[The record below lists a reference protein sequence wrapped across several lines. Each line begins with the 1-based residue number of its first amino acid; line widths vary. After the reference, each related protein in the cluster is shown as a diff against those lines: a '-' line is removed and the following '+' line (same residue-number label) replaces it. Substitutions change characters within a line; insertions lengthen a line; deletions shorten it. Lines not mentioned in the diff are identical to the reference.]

1 MNLLNNTT
9 NQQSKF
15 RKKIELKYDLQGTH
29 NTNTQ
34 IKFKS
39 EMLKLSLCNDSDE
52 HILVKGTITVPN
64 TTATTAATNNG
75 NKKVIF
81 KDCAPFTDCRS
92 EINNRQ
98 VAMTKDID
106 VVISMYNLIEYSDY
120 YLKTCGSL

>member
-1 MNLLNNTT
+1 MIC
-9 NQQSKF
+9 
-15 RKKIELKYDLQGTH
+15 REH

-39 EMLKLSLCNDSDE
+39 EILKLSLCNDSDE

>member
-75 NKKVIF
+75 NKKVIL